1 MNCYEV
7 LEVMPGASKEVV
19 KAAYRVLAQKY
30 HPDKNSDPS
39 AVDKMMEINK
49 AYDEILKM
57 KPAPKKENKSKEKKS
72 GVNKLYQKRCK
83 KYESLDEIDY
93 FNKGIIIDTFV

>member
-7 LEVMPGASKEVV
+7 LEVMPSASKEVV

-30 HPDKNSDPS
+30 HPDKNPDPS
-39 AVDKMMEINK
+39 AIAKMMEINK
-49 AYDEILKM
+49 AYDEILKI
-57 KPAPKKENKSKEKKS
+57 KPAPKKEVKSN

-83 KYESLDEIDY
+83 RYESLDDMDC
-93 FNKGIIIDTFV
+93 FPKGIIIDEFV